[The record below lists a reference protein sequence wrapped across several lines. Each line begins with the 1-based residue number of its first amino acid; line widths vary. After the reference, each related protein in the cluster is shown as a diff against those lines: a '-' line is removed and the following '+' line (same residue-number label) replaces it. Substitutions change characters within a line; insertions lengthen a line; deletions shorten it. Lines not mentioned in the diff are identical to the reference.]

1 MDVEMK
7 SGYMLL
13 FRGTNWD
20 KDLSPD
26 EIQDVMSRWS
36 DWFEGLLAD
45 GRAKSGQPLYSEGKI
60 VSGKNGATVAD
71 GPFAESKEAIAGY
84 FLLTVETMEEALAI
98 ARLCP
103 ALEHG
108 MRVEVRPVRES
119 CPVMERARAFAA
131 AQSGV

>member
-26 EIQDVMSRWS
+26 QIQETMARWT
-36 DWFEGLLAD
+36 DWFEGLMAD
-45 GRAKSGQPLYSEGKI
+45 GLAKSGQPLHSEGKV
-60 VSGKNGATVAD
+60 VSGKNGANVAD

-84 FLLTVETMEEALAI
+84 FLLTVETLDEALEI
-98 ARLCP
+98 ARMCP

-108 MRVEVRPVRES
+108 MRVEVRPVRDS
-119 CPVMERARAFAA
+119 CPTMERARAFAA
-131 AQSGV
+131 AASNG

>member
-1 MDVEMK
+1 MDVEMN

-26 EIQDVMSRWS
+26 QIQDVMSRWS
-36 DWFEGLLAD
+36 DWFEGLIAD
-45 GRAKSGQPLYSEGKI
+45 GRAKTGQPLYSEGKI
-60 VSGKNGATVAD
+60 VSGKGGSTVAD

-84 FLLTVETMEEALAI
+84 FLLTVETEAEALEVAK
-98 ARLCP
+98 LCP

-108 MRVEVRPVRES
+108 MRVEVRPVRAS
-119 CPVMERARAFAA
+119 CPVMERARQFAA
-131 AQSGV
+131 AQANG